1 MDSEGKQHGLSN
13 TQWLLKLVFLV
24 DVTEKMTNLN
34 ASLQAGLW
42 TRCHKESGFLGGVG
56 FSTTLEVGFFIRPLK
71 SNWIIHY
78 IALPIQESYLVLL
91 EMVELL
97 KLLMKPRIR
106 AVHHD
111 FYWLVFATKML
122 GWPNLIHVILKSR
135 CREILE
141 ARSRRRTFYLRLRNQ
156 RGGQPKNFGEPKW
169 LILGE

>member
-71 SNWIIHY
+71 SN
-78 IALPIQESYLVLL
+78 
-91 EMVELL
+91 
-97 KLLMKPRIR
+97 
-106 AVHHD
+106 
-111 FYWLVFATKML
+111 
-122 GWPNLIHVILKSR
+122 
-135 CREILE
+135 
-141 ARSRRRTFYLRLRNQ
+141 
-156 RGGQPKNFGEPKW
+156 
-169 LILGE
+169 